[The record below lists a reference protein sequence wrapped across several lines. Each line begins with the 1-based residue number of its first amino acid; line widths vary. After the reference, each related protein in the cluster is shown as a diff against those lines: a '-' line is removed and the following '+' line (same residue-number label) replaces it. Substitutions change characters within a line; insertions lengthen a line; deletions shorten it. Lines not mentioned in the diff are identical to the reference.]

1 MRRRNLLLSALRLL
15 CGTLLLGVEVSRA
28 QNADPLQSFY
38 AVTNFFSDY
47 LPGWYEEILEVTP
60 QGKDLRVR
68 VIRISAA
75 NPYCE
80 GDLVGAADRVLPETT
95 MRKIAGK
102 VDICSYIDESVTAAL
117 KAAAPKGVESIED
130 SATLSM
136 QSARRRKGFSASPIP
151 RKLIRRSSP
160 ETTLA
165 SQVCGT

>member
-1 MRRRNLLLSALRLL
+1 LRLL
-15 CGTLLLGVEVSRA
+15 CGTLLPGVEVSIA
-28 QNADPLQSFY
+28 QNTEPLQSFY

-47 LPGWYEEILEVTP
+47 LPAWYEEILEVTP

-80 GDLVGAADRVLPETT
+80 GDLVRAADRVLPETT

-117 KAAAPKGVESIED
+117 KAAAPKGSRKHRGCGNPEHCCKVRG
-130 SATLSM
+130 AG
-136 QSARRRKGFSASPIP
+136 KGFRLPLSRGS
-151 RKLIRRSSP
+151 
-160 ETTLA
+160 
-165 SQVCGT
+165 